1 MDPALKRW
9 AIVAQ
14 IASFC
19 TANEL
24 KRNKTASKSLYPL
37 AMKTTLSVIEI
48 SAILVFAYSG
58 MMQARKSGFDY
69 IGVLTIALVT
79 ALGGG
84 TLRDVLL
91 GNHPLYWVAHWEF
104 LIYVLLLSPIA
115 LLLLRLKKDFSSGR
129 ALMLID
135 ALGLGLFTASGTEI
149 ALEMKT
155 SILPAAFIGVI
166 TATCGG
172 VLRDVLCNEKPQL
185 FQPTEPL
192 YATCAFAGAWVYILM
207 LALGLMPTIA
217 LLICIVVTFLFRTLA
232 IVFNLRLPF

>member
-1 MDPALKRW
+1 
-9 AIVAQ
+9 
-14 IASFC
+14 
-19 TANEL
+19 
-24 KRNKTASKSLYPL
+24 
-37 AMKTTLSVIEI
+37 MKTTLSVIEI